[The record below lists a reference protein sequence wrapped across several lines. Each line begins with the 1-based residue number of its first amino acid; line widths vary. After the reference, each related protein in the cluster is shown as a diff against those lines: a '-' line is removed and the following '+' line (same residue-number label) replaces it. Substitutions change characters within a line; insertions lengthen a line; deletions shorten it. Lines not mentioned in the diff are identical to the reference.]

1 MPQLHTYL
9 HWGVNRYAENTSKV
23 LAHLVFIL
31 KRLRRKWSMRAVQIS
46 LQIRTVVKY

>member
-31 KRLRRKWSMRAVQIS
+31 KRFKEKMVDESRSNLFANPDSS
-46 LQIRTVVKY
+46 